1 MNFKNFS
8 TQVEEAMKERYKDAT
23 VDLCDVAKNNGVK
36 YTCLKV
42 CNKGSKLSEVI
53 YLEPLYDAFLNGASF
68 LEIMERIDAAR
79 LNSKE
84 THFDLDYFMDFDKV
98 RNRLYIK
105 LVNYKKNKEFLLQC
119 PHRKFADLAVLYYC
133 KVKDKP
139 SEGIVVI
146 KTEHVNAWNVT
157 EEELYNAAMN
167 NAIREN
173 DYTINPLLDV
183 IKGRMGLE
191 FMPDENTAE
200 LESICKNLKILTNKD
215 KTYGASVIMNPG
227 LLQKIAREFNK
238 NMYILPSSIHE
249 SILVL
254 DDNDMFNPRIA
265 SELFDM
271 VEVVNATELEGE
283 DVLSNNVYYYDKNK
297 DEIYDYNNDTSL
309 QVMFA

>member
-1 MNFKNFS
+1 M
-8 TQVEEAMKERYKDAT
+8 D
-23 VDLCDVAKNNGVK
+23 
-36 YTCLKV
+36 
-42 CNKGSKLSEVI
+42 
-53 YLEPLYDAFLNGASF
+53 
-68 LEIMERIDAAR
+68 RIDAAR
-79 LNSKE
+79 QNSKE

-105 LVNYKKNKEFLLQC
+105 LVNYKRNKELLMQC

-173 DYTINPLLDV
+173 DYTIIPLLDV
-183 IKGRMGLE
+183 IKGRMG
-191 FMPDENTAE
+191 FMPDEITAE
-200 LESICKNLKILTNKD
+200 LESTCKNLKILTNKD

-271 VEVVNATELEGE
+271 VEVVNATELEVE

>member
-42 CNKGSKLSEVI
+42 CNKGSQLSEVI

-79 LNSKE
+79 QNSKG

-167 NAIREN
+167 NALREN
-173 DYTINPLLDV
+173 DYTIIPLLDV

-191 FMPDENTAE
+191 FMPDERTAE
-200 LESICKNLKILTNKD
+200 LESACKNLKILTNKD

-249 SILVL
+249 SILFL
-254 DDNDMFNPRIA
+254 DDNDTFDPRMAFN
-265 SELFDM
+265 LFGM
-271 VEVVNATELEGE
+271 VQAVNATEIEDE
-283 DVLSNNVYYYDKNK
+283 DVLSNNVYYYDRNK
-297 DEIYDYNNDTSL
+297 DEIYDYDNNTSL